1 MLFCDT
7 NSGQVIQE
15 NLGGKRK
22 ALESVEGE
30 GDREKRGRLE
40 SSDQQEF
47 GTALEFPLQERG
59 EPDMAEAAPR
69 MAEGEAMEEAMGEE
83 VSSSDRPMDEMLN
96 LRDEVFET
104 AKEMCLD
111 EQARLTIFPN
121 PVAIRGLRMWAG
133 EDLTAGNVPD
143 LTVLPAWAGNHR
155 PFQPWNEVSSHPTS
169 SERQY

>member
-1 MLFCDT
+1 M
-7 NSGQVIQE
+7 
-15 NLGGKRK
+15 
-22 ALESVEGE
+22 EGE

-47 GTALEFPLQERG
+47 GTALEFPLEEPG
-59 EPDMAEAAPR
+59 EVEMAEEAPRMTEEAPR
-69 MAEGEAMEEAMGEE
+69 MAEEEVMGEAMEEE
-83 VSSSDRPMDEMLN
+83 VNSSDRPMDEEMN

-133 EDLTAGNVPD
+133 EDLTAGNGPD

-169 SERQY
+169 FERQY